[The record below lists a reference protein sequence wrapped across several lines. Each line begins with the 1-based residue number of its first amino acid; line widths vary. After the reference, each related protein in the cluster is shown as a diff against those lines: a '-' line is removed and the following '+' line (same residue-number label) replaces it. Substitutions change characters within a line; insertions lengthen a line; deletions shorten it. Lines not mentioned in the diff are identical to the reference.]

1 MANNNRPNRR
11 RAQALAAKGASQET
25 IQQKTGV
32 SSTAAQK
39 FIAKAEA
46 ATPTPPP
53 TQATP
58 TSFQVTPSTQ
68 TPNITFTP
76 AERAGGNIY
85 GTDIGNGL
93 TAYTQGAP
101 IKDPSVLR
109 QQIGLPATPET
120 APETMAAT
128 SGGGTKTQQNTQNP
142 LRQALKGVGKSLSGK
157 EAMQILKDTGV
168 KQDRLLK
175 TAQKMG
181 LGIQGSLERR
191 VQKGQLATPE
201 ERLLANVFDTQRQ
214 NMNGGMTGSG
224 IPSVLDPRS
233 QIQKTLASGS
243 VGLQPGQRLTGVTK
257 TGQPI
262 LTTKDQLAGQRQAPI
277 AAAPDVGQPAATA
290 PAETE
295 APTDMTAMDALGGID
310 SYAPDPLLSLLDE
323 MMAGFTDAMSGYQQ
337 NQADMYS
344 SLLESIASAGSPR
357 LYGAGRNYNIDAI
370 RAALASRRPR
380 GRSSYLR
387 GGTTGGSPM
396 GIGAFAPAIAGLS
409 GGGVNI

>member
-1 MANNNRPNRR
+1 MAKKKVSKAQQRR
-11 RAQALAAKGASQET
+11 RNARA
-25 IQQKTGV
+25 
-32 SSTAAQK
+32 AAQNTP
-39 FIAKAEA
+39 
-46 ATPTPPP
+46 ATEMQIIPK
-53 TQATP
+53 
-58 TSFQVTPSTQ
+58 SFQVTPGTQ
-68 TPNITFTP
+68 TPNIRFTP
-76 AERAGGNIY
+76 AEMASRNIY

-93 TAYTQGAP
+93 TAYTQGGP
-101 IKDPSVLR
+101 IKDPTNLR
-109 QQIGLPATPET
+109 AQLGLGST
-120 APETMAAT
+120 AAT
-128 SGGGTKTQQNTQNP
+128 TTTGGGGTKTQQKTQNP
-142 LRQALKGVGKSLSGK
+142 LRQALKGAGKSLSGQ

-214 NMNGGMTGSG
+214 DMNGGMTGSG

-310 SYAPDPLLSLLDE
+310 SYAPDPLVSLLDE

-344 SLLESIASAGSPR
+344 SLLDSIASTGSPR

>member
-1 MANNNRPNRR
+1 MAKKKLSKAQQRR
-11 RAQALAAKGASQET
+11 RNARA
-25 IQQKTGV
+25 
-32 SSTAAQK
+32 AAQNTP
-39 FIAKAEA
+39 
-46 ATPTPPP
+46 ATEMQIIPK
-53 TQATP
+53 
-58 TSFQVTPSTQ
+58 SFQVTPGTQ
-68 TPNITFTP
+68 TPNIRFTP
-76 AERAGGNIY
+76 AEMASRNIY

-93 TAYTQGAP
+93 TAYTQGGP
-101 IKDPSVLR
+101 IKDPTNLR
-109 QQIGLPATPET
+109 AQLGLGST
-120 APETMAAT
+120 AAT
-128 SGGGTKTQQNTQNP
+128 TTTGGGSTKTQQKTQNP
-142 LRQALKGVGKSLSGK
+142 LRQALKGAGKSLSGQ

-214 NMNGGMTGSG
+214 DMNGGMTGSG

-310 SYAPDPLLSLLDE
+310 SYAPDPLVSLLDE

-387 GGTTGGSPM
+387 GGTTGGNPM

>member
-1 MANNNRPNRR
+1 MAKKKVSK
-11 RAQALAAKGASQET
+11 A
-25 IQQKTGV
+25 QQKRRDARA
-32 SSTAAQK
+32 AAQNTGMQ
-39 FIAKAEA
+39 I
-46 ATPTPPP
+46 TP
-53 TQATP
+53 Q
-58 TSFQVTPSTQ
+58 SFQVTPGTQ

-76 AERAGGNIY
+76 AEMAGGNIY

-93 TAYTQGAP
+93 TAYTQGGP
-101 IKDPSVLR
+101 IKDPTNLR
-109 QQIGLPATPET
+109 AQLGLAST
-120 APETMAAT
+120 AAT
-128 SGGGTKTQQNTQNP
+128 TTTGGGGTKTQQKKQNP
-142 LRQALKGVGKSLSGK
+142 LRQALKGAGKSLSGQ

-214 NMNGGMTGSG
+214 DMNGGMTGSG

-310 SYAPDPLLSLLDE
+310 SYAPDPLVSLLDE

>member
-1 MANNNRPNRR
+1 MAKNNQKNRQT
-11 RAQALAAKGASQET
+11 AKVLAAKGASQKT

-32 SSTAAQK
+32 SKTAAKKFTQK
-39 FIAKAEA
+39 ASTPTP
-46 ATPTPPP
+46 TPTPPP

-58 TSFQVTPSTQ
+58 TSFLVTPDTK
-68 TPNITFTP
+68 TPNINFTA
-76 AERAGGNIY
+76 AERASGNIY

-93 TAYTQGAP
+93 TAYTQGGP
-101 IKDPSVLR
+101 IKDPTNLR
-109 QQIGLPATPET
+109 AQLGLGST
-120 APETMAAT
+120 AAT
-128 SGGGTKTQQNTQNP
+128 TTTGGGGTKTQQKTQNP
-142 LRQALKGVGKSLSGK
+142 LRQALKGAGKSLSGQ

-168 KQDRLLK
+168 KQDRLLN

-214 NMNGGMTGSG
+214 DMNGGMTGSG

-277 AAAPDVGQPAATA
+277 AATPNVGQPAATA

-295 APTDMTAMDALGGID
+295 APTDMTAMDALGSID
-310 SYAPDPLLSLLDE
+310 SYAPDPLISLLDE

-344 SLLESIASAGSPR
+344 SLLDSIASTGSPR

>member
-1 MANNNRPNRR
+1 MTKKKQEERRERRQTR
-11 RAQALAAKGASQET
+11 RA
-25 IQQKTGV
+25 
-32 SSTAAQK
+32 AAQNTEMQ
-39 FIAKAEA
+39 I
-46 ATPTPPP
+46 TP
-53 TQATP
+53 Q
-58 TSFQVTPSTQ
+58 SFQVTPGTQ
-68 TPNITFTP
+68 TPNIRFTP
-76 AERAGGNIY
+76 AEMAGGNIY

-93 TAYTQGAP
+93 TAYTQGGP
-101 IKDPSVLR
+101 IKDPTNLR
-109 QQIGLPATPET
+109 AQLGLGST
-120 APETMAAT
+120 AAT
-128 SGGGTKTQQNTQNP
+128 TTTGGGGTKTQQKTQNP
-142 LRQALKGVGKSLSGK
+142 LRQALKGAGKSLSGQ

-214 NMNGGMTGSG
+214 DMNGGMTGSG
-224 IPSVLDPRS
+224 IPSALDPRS

-295 APTDMTAMDALGGID
+295 APTDMTAMDALGSID
-310 SYAPDPLLSLLDE
+310 SYAPDPLVSLLDE

-344 SLLESIASAGSPR
+344 SLLDSIASTGSPR

>member
-1 MANNNRPNRR
+1 MAKKKLSKAQQRR
-11 RAQALAAKGASQET
+11 RNARA
-25 IQQKTGV
+25 
-32 SSTAAQK
+32 AAQNTP
-39 FIAKAEA
+39 
-46 ATPTPPP
+46 ATEMQIIPK
-53 TQATP
+53 
-58 TSFQVTPSTQ
+58 SFQVTPGTQ
-68 TPNITFTP
+68 TPNIRFTP
-76 AERAGGNIY
+76 AEMASRNIY

-93 TAYTQGAP
+93 TAYTQGGP
-101 IKDPSVLR
+101 IKDPTNLR
-109 QQIGLPATPET
+109 AQLGLGST
-120 APETMAAT
+120 AAT
-128 SGGGTKTQQNTQNP
+128 TTTGGGSTKTQQKTQNP
-142 LRQALKGVGKSLSGK
+142 LRQALKGAGKSLSGQ

-214 NMNGGMTGSG
+214 DMNGGMTGSG

-310 SYAPDPLLSLLDE
+310 SYAPDPLVSLLDE

-344 SLLESIASAGSPR
+344 SLLDSIASTGSPR

>member
-1 MANNNRPNRR
+1 MAKKKVSKAQQRR
-11 RAQALAAKGASQET
+11 RDARA
-25 IQQKTGV
+25 
-32 SSTAAQK
+32 AAQK
-39 FIAKAEA
+39 TP
-46 ATPTPPP
+46 ATEMQIIPK
-53 TQATP
+53 
-58 TSFQVTPSTQ
+58 SFQVTPGTQ
-68 TPNITFTP
+68 TPNIRFTP
-76 AERAGGNIY
+76 AEMASRNIY

-93 TAYTQGAP
+93 TAYTQGGP
-101 IKDPSVLR
+101 IKDPTNLR
-109 QQIGLPATPET
+109 AQLGLGSTAAT
-120 APETMAAT
+120 TMT
-128 SGGGTKTQQNTQNP
+128 SGGGTKTQQKTQNP
-142 LRQALKGVGKSLSGK
+142 LRQALKGAGKSLSGQ

-214 NMNGGMTGSG
+214 DMNGGMTGSG

-310 SYAPDPLLSLLDE
+310 SYAPDPLVSLLDE

-344 SLLESIASAGSPR
+344 ALLDSIASTGSPR